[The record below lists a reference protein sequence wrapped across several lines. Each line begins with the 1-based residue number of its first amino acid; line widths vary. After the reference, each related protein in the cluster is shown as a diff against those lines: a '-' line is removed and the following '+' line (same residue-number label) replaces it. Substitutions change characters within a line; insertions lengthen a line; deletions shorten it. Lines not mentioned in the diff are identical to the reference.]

1 MPQLLPRILSPR
13 ISLLCVAMLAVL
25 PFTAFAQ
32 VTAAQVSV
40 ENGMVANITVDG
52 VIDSVEWQGAR
63 HVTDFRMTQPFTG
76 DPATQA
82 TEALIKATPEGL
94 AVAFRNAKLAGVATP
109 RQRSRRDQDISIDRV
124 NVMVDFDGN
133 GQAGSSF
140 MVSASD
146 GIEDATITSSGNFRK
161 DWDGNWKHA
170 VVDGDSEWTAELL
183 IPWYT
188 APMQKAHGETRTV
201 AVYLDRVVGSVNQ
214 RMAWPAISFE
224 RPQFLNQFQ
233 KIEIPV
239 YSESLLAVTPYVVG
253 VHDLVKKG
261 SEFDAGMDVF
271 WKPSGQF
278 QLTATINPDFGQVES
293 DSLVVNFS
301 AEETFFSDK
310 RPFFTENQGF
320 FDFGL
325 LLDNSQLLYT
335 RRIGARADDRS
346 GPADILGA
354 VKFNGSVGGTQYGA
368 FLADERGDGSR
379 RFSAFRLQRSFG
391 KQSLGA
397 MLTNVD
403 RPFLDRSANVL
414 GFNHRWQPDPSLS
427 VASSVVAS
435 DIKMSGQYT
444 RDFGFTSLIQ
454 KTLHKDW
461 SLTGLLIHYGKDF
474 EVNDAGYLGRND
486 LNYGQLKVDRRVADL
501 PAESPYA
508 SRNWEWRVD
517 ASQNTAGQ
525 WLQRQFQLTRVN
537 ERRDGGNFHW
547 NLQARGAGFD
557 DRVTRGNGPM
567 RTESAFSGHI
577 HRILPRRGNWSMG
590 AELTIF
596 AGGGVRSDTPMTW
609 TTLVGGT
616 YYFSDALNL
625 LLQAGHTSNQEFLVW
640 QHDNLVGGFRMARR
654 NLNASLNWS
663 IGSRQE
669 LRVKLEALGLNADNP
684 IPWRIGVDGRAVA
697 SNDKVQAFSLR
708 NMGFQVRY
716 RYELAPLSDLYVV
729 YGRGGY
735 ASDDFAAGSAS
746 QFRDAFSL
754 RDDEQL
760 LIKLAYRFEL

>member
-1 MPQLLPRILSPR
+1 MRQLPPKIFLM
-13 ISLLCVAMLAVL
+13 CAAMLAAFSSPVL
-25 PFTAFAQ
+25 AQ
-32 VTAAQVSV
+32 AA
-40 ENGMVANITVDG
+40 ATPIKVDG
-52 VIDSVEWQGAR
+52 VIEPAEWQGAR
-63 HVTDFRMTQPFTG
+63 HITDFRMTQPFTG
-76 DPATQA
+76 DAATQP
-82 TEALIKATPEGL
+82 TEAWIKATPEGL
-94 AVAFRNAKLAGVATP
+94 AVAFRNTKLAGVDTP
-109 RQRSRRDQDISIDRV
+109 RQRSRRDQQISIDRV
-124 NVMVDFDGN
+124 NVMVDFDGD

-170 VVDGDSEWTAELL
+170 VVDGESEWTAELL
-183 IPWYT
+183 IPWYIAT
-188 APMQKAHGETRTV
+188 MQKALGDTRTI

-214 RMAWPAISFE
+214 RMAWPTISFE

-233 KIEIPV
+233 KIEIPA
-239 YSESLLAVTPYVVG
+239 YSQSLLAVTPYVVG
-253 VHDLVKKG
+253 VQDLVNKG
-261 SEFDAGMDVF
+261 IAFDAGMDVL

-335 RRIGARADDRS
+335 RRIGARADDGS

-354 VKFNGSVGGTQYGA
+354 VKFNGSIGGTQYGA

-379 RFSAFRLQRSFG
+379 RFGALRLQRSFG
-391 KQSLGA
+391 KQTLGA
-397 MLTNVD
+397 MLTRVD

-414 GFNHRWQPDPSLS
+414 GFDHRWQPDPSFT
-427 VASSVVAS
+427 VASTLVGS
-435 DIKMSGQYT
+435 DIEMGGQHA
-444 RDFGFTSLIQ
+444 RDVGFTTRIQ
-454 KTLHKDW
+454 KTIDKDW
-461 SLTGLLIHYGKDF
+461 SLSGFLIHYGKDF

-486 LNYGQLKVDRRVADL
+486 LNYGQFRVGRRITGL
-501 PAESPYA
+501 PKESPYA
-508 SRNWEWRVD
+508 SHNWEWQID
-517 ASQNTAGQ
+517 GSQNTDGR
-525 WLQRQFQLTRVN
+525 WLERQFRMSRNSQ
-537 ERRDGGNFHW
+537 RRDAGDFHW
-547 NLQARGAGFD
+547 NLQASAAAFD
-557 DRVTRGNGPM
+557 DRITRGNGLM
-567 RTESAFSGHI
+567 RTESGFGGHI

-590 AELTIF
+590 AELSVS
-596 AGGGVRSDTPMTW
+596 AGGGVRGDTPWAW
-609 TTLVGGT
+609 TTIVGAT

-625 LLQAGHTSNQEFLVW
+625 ELRAGHVSNQEFLVW
-640 QHDNLVGGFRMARR
+640 QRDNLVGGFKMTRQ
-654 NLNASLNWS
+654 NLNANLNWN

-684 IPWRIGVDGRAVA
+684 QGWRIGADGRAVA
-697 SNDKVQAFSLR
+697 STDNVQLFSLR

-735 ASDDFAAGSAS
+735 ASDTFAAGPSS